1 MAAILIAGITTWF
14 KLKKEIFP
22 ETSTNVVSFGV
33 PYPGATPEE
42 VEKGVCIPIEEAIRD
57 VEGVELAAVERIIST
72 PSTSRIASSIGIHTP
87 FSTSSG
93 VAPG

>member
-22 ETSTNVVSFGV
+22 ETSTNVVSVGV

-42 VEKGVCIPIEEAIRD
+42 VEKGVCIPIRKRFMTLR
-57 VEGVELAAVERIIST
+57 VLISCA
-72 PSTSRIASSIGIHTP
+72 PQLLIHME
-87 FSTSSG
+87 
-93 VAPG
+93 